1 MVPIQTPNV
10 LDGATL
16 SKKQK
21 DRLGSILDAI
31 EKINP
36 SRKKTSILKQA
47 VGSFMRTAFLSKGKW
62 VDRQKFN
69 LDNGNGPVVIPS
81 WSSLLDG

>member
-1 MVPIQTPNV
+1 MAIQVPSV

-16 SKKQK
+16 NKKQR
-21 DRLGSILDAI
+21 DRLESILDAI
-31 EKINP
+31 EKVNP

-47 VGSFMRTAFLSKGKW
+47 VGSFMKTAFLSRGKW

-69 LDNGNGPVVIPS
+69 LDNGRGPVVVPS

>member
-1 MVPIQTPNV
+1 MPSV

-16 SKKQK
+16 NKKQR
-21 DRLGSILDAI
+21 DRLESILDAI
-31 EKINP
+31 EKVNP

-47 VGSFMRTAFLSKGKW
+47 VGSFMKTAFLSRGKW
-62 VDRQKFN
+62 VDRQNFN
-69 LDNGNGPVVIPS
+69 LDNGRGPVVVPS

>member
-1 MVPIQTPNV
+1 MPSV

-16 SKKQK
+16 NKKQR
-21 DRLGSILDAI
+21 DRLESILDAI
-31 EKINP
+31 EKVNP

-47 VGSFMRTAFLSKGKW
+47 GGSFMKTAFLSRGKW

-69 LDNGNGPVVIPS
+69 LDNGRGPVVVPS